1 MSRIKSKLELP
12 PSVVA
17 AIVDAVMVD
26 SNSRI
31 KSTEVDHKIK
41 FKFLFMKDIYLN
53 VFIISNSKIK
63 MPILP

>member
-17 AIVDAVMVD
+17 AIVDVVMVD

-41 FKFLFMKDIYLN
+41 FKFCIYERHLN
-53 VFIISNSKIK
+53 VFIIINSKIK